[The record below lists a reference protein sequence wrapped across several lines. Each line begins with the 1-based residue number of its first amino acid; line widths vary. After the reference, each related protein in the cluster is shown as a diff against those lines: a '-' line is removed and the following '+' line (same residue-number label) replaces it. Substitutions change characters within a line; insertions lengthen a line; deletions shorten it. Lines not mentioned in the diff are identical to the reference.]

1 MERGIIHPL
10 PLTILRRNPVLKKAK
25 SDYLI
30 QSVSRALDILEAFT
44 VKEGALGVTEL
55 SCKLRL
61 HKNNVFRLLATLE
74 TRGYVE
80 QDKERGTYRL
90 GIKLYE
96 VASVFLHHLD
106 IRRQARPVLPSVA
119 RELNETVYLAVRQ
132 GASVVYV
139 EGAETEEPIRVVTRL
154 GARLPAHATAAGK
167 AISAFLSREKFDELF
182 SQTLVALTNKTITD
196 REALFSRLVR
206 VADDGYAVGD
216 EEETAGVRSVAA
228 PVWDL
233 TKQVAGAVECVAPA
247 FRMGDERIQTIVPQ
261 LLAAAREISVRLGA
275 A

>member
-1 MERGIIHPL
+1 M
-10 PLTILRRNPVLKKAK
+10 KKAK

-30 QSVSRALDILEAFT
+30 QSASRALDILEAFT
-44 VKEGALGVTEL
+44 PTEGSLGVTEL
-55 SCKLRL
+55 SRKLRL

-90 GIKLYE
+90 GIKPYE

-106 IRRQARPVLPSVA
+106 IRRQAQPVLQSLA
-119 RELNETVYLAVRQ
+119 RQLSETVYLAVRH
-132 GASVVYV
+132 GDSVVYV
-139 EGAETEEPIRVVTRL
+139 DVAETEEPIRVATRL

-167 AISAFLSREKFDELF
+167 VISAHLSREKFDELF
-182 SQTLVALTNKTITD
+182 PPTLVPLTNKTITD
-196 REALFSRLVR
+196 REALFSQLVR
-206 VADDGYAVGD
+206 VADDGYAVSD
-216 EEETAGVRSVAA
+216 EEELSGVRSVAA
-228 PVWDL
+228 PVWDF

-247 FRMGDERIQTIVPQ
+247 FRMGDERIQAIVHQ
-261 LLAAAREISVRLGA
+261 ILDAARELSVRIGA